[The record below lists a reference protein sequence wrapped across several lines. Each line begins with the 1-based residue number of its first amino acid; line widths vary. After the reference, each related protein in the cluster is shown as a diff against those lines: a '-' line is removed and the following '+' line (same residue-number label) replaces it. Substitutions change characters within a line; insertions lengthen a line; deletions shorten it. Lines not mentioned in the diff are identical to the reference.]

1 MPSYI
6 AVQNTYDV
14 FQIALFINDILVGKK
29 REDKHYTSKLFIPI
43 LDQLLQE
50 HNIRI
55 NDLDFCAV
63 NCGPGPFSTLRSILA
78 SVNGIHAASNLPL
91 IGIDGLEAT
100 FLEFYDKQYEHTVVL
115 LNAFNN
121 EVYYLIAQE
130 DHILSK
136 GYQKIDA
143 LLNSV
148 RNASTSSARTDE
160 ESIPY
165 NSNPVRP
172 ELVEGNERLI
182 HFIGNGVT
190 LHQNLIKQTLGD
202 NAIIKDPNPSMC
214 SIEMI
219 GKLGLE
225 KWQYDSPNGYLMT
238 SSQKTCGGI
247 VTITLHHIPVVTVQ
261 SYDFFAA

>member
-14 FQIALFINDILVGKK
+14 FQIALFINDTLVGKK
-29 REDKHYTSKLFIPI
+29 REDKYYTSKLFIPL

-50 HNIRI
+50 HTITI

-91 IGIDGLEAT
+91 IGIDGLDAT
-100 FLEFYDKQYEHTVVL
+100 FLEFYDKHYQNTVVL

-121 EVYYLIAQE
+121 EVYYLIAHE

-136 GYQKIDA
+136 GYQKINA
-143 LLNSV
+143 LEDILQQV
-148 RNASTSSARTDE
+148 QDE
-160 ESIPY
+160 RGTKDIKQT
-165 NSNPVRP
+165 N
-172 ELVEGNERLI
+172 LQKTI

-190 LHQNLIKQTLGD
+190 LHQNLIKHILGD

-219 GKLGLE
+219 GAIGLE
-225 KWQYDSPNGYLMT
+225 KWHNNLSEGYLMP
-238 SSQKTCGGI
+238 
-247 VTITLHHIPVVTVQ
+247 LHLKKHAVEL
-261 SYDFFAA
+261 